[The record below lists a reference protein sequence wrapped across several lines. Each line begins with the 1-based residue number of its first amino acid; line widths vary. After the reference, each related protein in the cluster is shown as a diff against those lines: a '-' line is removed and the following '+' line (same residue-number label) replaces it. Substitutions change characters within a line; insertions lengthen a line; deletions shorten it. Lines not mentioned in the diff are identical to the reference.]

1 MPVKLTYEY
10 VKKYIDINDELIS
23 KEYNNSKMKLEILC
37 KKCNTIYL
45 QRFET
50 YRLGYKCKK
59 CSVKIKTNS
68 SKGGLQSCRKRYGE
82 IFIKE
87 TIRIC
92 EICKKEYNPRRFGQK
107 FCSKNCSAK
116 NILHDKDTHRKNC
129 SKGGIASAKSQQRR
143 SKNEIAFAE
152 LCIEYFGKDNVL
164 CNEPIF
170 KDKNSNFWDCDIY
183 LKHLKLAVLIDG
195 FFWHYSEHA
204 SKKQKARDKIK
215 RKVILN
221 NNCKYYT
228 IIDYGKYNKNFVQE
242 QFDLFIHKLK
252 YKPVIDDIIYKNNII
267 ENIRILF

>member
-1 MPVKLTYEY
+1 MPNKLTFEY
-10 VKKYIDINDELIS
+10 VKNYINKENQLIS
-23 KEYNNSKMKLEILC
+23 TEYNNNRQLLII
-37 KKCNTIYL
+37 KCNRCNKNYS
-45 QRFET
+45 QCFANYNRGC
-50 YRLGYKCKK
+50 RCRS
-59 CSVKIKTNS
+59 CSMS
-68 SKGGLQSCRKRYGE
+68 SNVIIGARKRYGE

-92 EICKKEYNPRRFGQK
+92 EICKKEYNPRRFGQN

-170 KDKNSNFWDCDIY
+170 KDKNSKYWDCDVY
-183 LKHLKLAVLIDG
+183 LVNLKIAVLYDG
-195 FFWHYSEHA
+195 WYFHYSEHA

-252 YKPVIDDIIYKNNII
+252 YKPVIDDIIYNYANTI
-267 ENIRILF
+267 EYIRILF